1 MKSNHFNFSDISV
14 SCMLRMLLKNLWMIV
29 AAALIFAMGTSL
41 YLSWF
46 HVPVYQA
53 TMTYAVTSRRASAT
67 TSGSLS
73 ATREIAAVLSP
84 MMETEM
90 VLESIR
96 SYSPELAD
104 FDGSISASLVGDSN
118 FFVVTSTAKTP
129 EEAFLSLQALKI
141 RFPDIAGYISSNGV
155 VQVLRNPAVS
165 TTPINRT
172 DVNGNSIK
180 IGLLGG
186 AAMAVLLCWMSIR
199 RETIQTSAGARH
211 LLDSNILATI
221 PRVRRKHRLFDRN
234 SSKKENVQVF
244 SPTATFQYTE
254 QINTICAQLEF
265 EANTNNRKL
274 FLVSGVGESEGKSTI
289 AGNVAAA
296 LAQMGKRVAI
306 VDCDLR
312 NPSLHRFFDEK
323 YTPPLPLNEF
333 LAAPFNRE
341 SLLQCMIRHEQLGLF
356 MLLPLTP
363 DRRCAELLTGAT
375 MQTLLH
381 QLRVFDF
388 VILDTPPM
396 GYFADTESLMDQV
409 DATMLVVRQ
418 DKTPACDINDAVDLL
433 RRAKSQFL
441 GCILNDMTAS
451 LTEGKRYGYGYG
463 HYGHYGYGSRSGSSR
478 KHS

>member
-1 MKSNHFNFSDISV
+1 MKANHFRFSDISLP
-14 SCMLRMLLKNLWMIV
+14 CMLRMLLQHLWMIV
-29 AAALIFAMGTSL
+29 AAALIFTMGTSL
-41 YLSWF
+41 YMSWF
-46 HVPVYQA
+46 HVPVYEA
-53 TMTYAVTSRRASAT
+53 NMTYAVTSRRASAT

-73 ATREIAAVLSP
+73 ATREIAAVLTP

-90 VLESIR
+90 VRETIR
-96 SYSPELAD
+96 AYSPELSD
-104 FDGSISASLVGDSN
+104 FDGTISASLVGDSN
-118 FFVVTSTAKTP
+118 FFVVTSSAKTP
-129 EEAFLSLQALKI
+129 EEAFLSLQALKAC
-141 RFPDIAGYISSNGV
+141 FPDIAGYISSNGV

-165 TTPINRT
+165 TIPVNRT
-172 DVNGNSIK
+172 DVTGNSIK
-180 IGLLGG
+180 IGIVGG
-186 AAMAVLLCWMSIR
+186 IAMAALLCWISIR
-199 RETIQTSAGARH
+199 KETIQTSSGARR
-211 LLDSNILATI
+211 LLDANILATV
-221 PRVRRKHRLFDRN
+221 PRVRRKRHLFARQ
-234 SSKKENVQVF
+234 SKQKENVQVF
-244 SPTATFQYTE
+244 SPTATFHYTE

-296 LAQMGKRVAI
+296 LAQMGKRVAV

-323 YTPPLPLNEF
+323 YNPALPLNEF
-333 LAAPFNRE
+333 LAAPFQKD

-356 MLLPLTP
+356 MLMPLKP

-381 QLRVFDF
+381 QLRVFDY

-396 GYFADTESLMDQV
+396 GYFADTEALMDQV

-433 RRAKSQFL
+433 RKAKSQFL

-451 LTEGKRYGYGYG
+451 FTEGKQYGYGYG
-463 HYGHYGYGSRSGSSR
+463 HYGYGNRSGSGR